1 MTLTYVVRCC
11 LSSLWYVLLSG
22 TYVVPGALL
31 HMPVLLVAYYV
42 RSKQI
47 YTEVTRHV
55 LGAFFFFIAPLFSFS
70 KSHKTCSWSCSQP
83 FLCSI
88 SLSRPSSSTSST
100 HPSSLYAK
108 NNYYNSN
115 YLPDGRY
122 HPIPRPRCA
131 LAARR
136 MGPRQ
141 GPPSR
146 AESLHQVG
154 MPSV

>member
-55 LGAFFFFIAPLFSFS
+55 LRAFFFFFHRAPF
-70 KSHKTCSWSCSQP
+70 
-83 FLCSI
+83 FL
-88 SLSRPSSSTSST
+88 
-100 HPSSLYAK
+100 
-108 NNYYNSN
+108 
-115 YLPDGRY
+115 
-122 HPIPRPRCA
+122 
-131 LAARR
+131 
-136 MGPRQ
+136 
-141 GPPSR
+141 
-146 AESLHQVG
+146 
-154 MPSV
+154 